1 MFSFKK
7 MPYYLG
13 KKGLLNWM
21 PDEKYLKLIFK
32 TMVGYELNLSE
43 PKTFNE
49 KLQWLKLNDRKPEYT
64 TMVDKYSAKD
74 YVADIIGSDYIIP
87 TLGMWDS
94 FDEIDFD
101 ELPNQFVLKC
111 THDSGGLVICTDK
124 NKFDY
129 KAARKKI
136 TKCLKYN
143 YYYAGREW
151 VYKDVKPRIIA
162 EKYMCD
168 AINIELNDYKLMCFD
183 GEVKCSFVCSDRFS
197 EGGLRVT
204 FYDKDWNVLPFE
216 RHYPKSN
223 VPISKP
229 LNYDK
234 MISFAEKL
242 AQNIPFVR
250 VDFYEIAGKLYF
262 GELTFFP
269 GGGFEEF
276 EPQEKDLELGSWIK
290 LPGGVFSRE

>member
-143 YYYAGREW
+143 YYHAGREW
-151 VYKDVKPRIIA
+151 VYKDIKPRIIA

-269 GGGFEEF
+269 GSGFEEF

>member
-1 MFSFKK
+1 MS
-7 MPYYLG
+7 
-13 KKGLLNWM
+13 
-21 PDEKYLKLIFK
+21 DEKYLKLIFK

-87 TLGMWDS
+87 TLGVWDS

-129 KAARKKI
+129 KATKKKI

-168 AINIELNDYKLMCFD
+168 EINIELNDYKLMCFD

-197 EGGLRVT
+197 EGGLKVT

-223 VPISKP
+223 IPINRP
-229 LNYDK
+229 LNYNK

-276 EPQEKDLELGSWIK
+276 EPQAEDLELGSWIK
-290 LPGGVFSRE
+290 LPGRI